1 MTIAEAVEF
10 GKRTLASIFDT
21 DPQMRT
27 NDEMERETN
36 SNVYFLL
43 SGLLK
48 ISIPHIKFN
57 SKIEL
62 TADQIKTYQNWLERR
77 LTFEPVQYITGET
90 EFWSLPI
97 LVGEGVLVPRQDSES
112 LIIEIK
118 KHFSN
123 INGKYHFL
131 DMCCGS
137 GCIGIGL
144 LSVFPNSTVMFS
156 DKYSKPIAYTKKNLS
171 KLNLEKRSEVI
182 LSDMFDKLNSK
193 EKFDA
198 IVSNPPYIP
207 SEELKSLSM
216 QITLFEP
223 IEALKAGDSG
233 LIFHEI
239 IARQAKKFLKPNAP
253 LFLEIGYNQ
262 TEDVVKLFSSAR
274 WQEPR
279 VLPDMA
285 GKPRVLFVRNN

>member
-1 MTIAEAVEF
+1 MTITEAVEF
-10 GKRTLASIFDT
+10 GKNTLASIFDT
-21 DPQMRT
+21 DPQMRN
-27 NDEMERETN
+27 NDEMEREIN
-36 SNVYFLL
+36 SNVFFLL
-43 SGLLK
+43 SSLLK
-48 ISIPHIKFN
+48 MSIPHLKFN

-62 TADQIKTYQNWLERR
+62 TPTQLKTYQGWIERR

-97 LVGEGVLVPRQDSES
+97 LVGDGVLVPRQDTES
-112 LIIEIK
+112 LIIEMK
-118 KHFSN
+118 KHFPD

-137 GCIGIGL
+137 GCIGISL
-144 LSVFPNSTVMFS
+144 LSVFPNSIVKFS
-156 DKYSKPIAYTKKNLS
+156 DKYLKPIEYTRKNLS
-171 KLNLEKRSEVI
+171 NLNLENRAEI
-182 LSDMFDKLNSK
+182 ALSDMFEKLGNH

-198 IVSNPPYIP
+198 IISNPPYIP
-207 SEELKSLSM
+207 SEELRSLSM

-239 IARQAKKFLKPNAP
+239 FAIQAKKFLKPNAP

-262 TEDVVKLFSSAR
+262 AEDVIKLFSSAG
-274 WQEPR
+274 WQEPQ
-279 VLPDMA
+279 VLLDMA

>member
-1 MTIAEAVEF
+1 MTITEAVEF

-43 SGLLK
+43 SGLLNM
-48 ISIPHIKFN
+48 SIPHIKFN
-57 SKIEL
+57 SKKEL
-62 TADQIKTYQNWLERR
+62 TPDQLKTYHDWLERR

-97 LVGEGVLVPRQDSES
+97 LVGEGVLVPRQDTES
-112 LIIEIK
+112 LIIEMK
-118 KHFSN
+118 KSFPDTK
-123 INGKYHFL
+123 GKYHFL

-137 GCIGIGL
+137 GCIGVSL
-144 LSVFPNSTVMFS
+144 LSVFPNSIVKFS
-156 DKYSKPIAYTKKNLS
+156 DKYLKPIEYTRKNLS
-171 KLNLEKRSEVI
+171 KLGLEGRAQI
-182 LSDMFDKLNSK
+182 ALSDMFDELNDN

-207 SEELKSLSM
+207 SEDLRSLSM

-239 IARQAKKFLKPNAP
+239 FAKQAKKFLKPNAP

-262 TEDVVKLFSSAR
+262 AEDVMKLFISAG
-274 WQEPR
+274 WQEPQ
-279 VLPDMA
+279 VLADIA
-285 GKPRVLFVRNN
+285 GKPRVLCVRNN